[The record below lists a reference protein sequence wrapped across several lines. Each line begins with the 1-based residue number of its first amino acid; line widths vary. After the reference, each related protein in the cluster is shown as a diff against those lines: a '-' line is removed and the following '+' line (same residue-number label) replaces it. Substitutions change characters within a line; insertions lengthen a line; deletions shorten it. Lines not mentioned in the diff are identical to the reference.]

1 MNAINKIGLFLAML
15 LGCVTSVW
23 AESKD
28 VTMQVGETQT
38 LYLPSSV
45 TSKNLR
51 SVNFYSNGI
60 SYVQVLSHTNYSVT
74 VKAIKAFSSPIIVR
88 CDYYYIINNGG
99 YNYQTSGYYDFRIT
113 VVGKEDNTV
122 KPTRITF
129 PSSVK
134 AIEVGETV
142 KLEPTVYPLNAE
154 YTLTWSINDWSVATV
169 DQQGYL
175 TGKSEGAA
183 DLKVAADNGMYA
195 ILRVVVSKPSATSVT
210 VSPVSLEL
218 TEGDTRYLSAT
229 VYPSAANQSVTWT
242 TSNSLVATVSTT
254 GKVTAIAEG
263 NCMIKATTSNNRSAL
278 ATVKVNPKK
287 VTPTSIS
294 LSQETVE
301 IEEESTSQLSASVL
315 PTNATTQIT
324 WTSSDNAIATVQN
337 GVVTGVA
344 AGECTVTATTDNDL
358 SATAAVVVKAK
369 EILPESVVLSS
380 KSLQMKVGDT
390 ISLTATVMPE
400 NATYGL
406 TWYTTNQDV
415 ATVEGGNVT
424 AIGEGESVVSV
435 KTQNGLEATCTV
447 SVAKSI
453 VMPQAISLS
462 VESLELKEG
471 ESQTISASVTPSDA
485 EYVLAWTSSNVA
497 VATIQDG
504 TVTGI
509 SAGECTV
516 TATTDNGLS
525 ATTTVVVKPK
535 EVLPQSV
542 ELSFSSLQMA
552 PGENTILTASVMPDN
567 AITVLAWNSSNSEV
581 ATVVNGEVTAVGEGK
596 CVITVSTQN
605 GLSAECTVLVEDE
618 EPVLQ
623 PTNDWSG
630 TYKMHAT
637 VDASGFSAYEY
648 PTEFQMTIDKND
660 DSQYYI
666 TSFIGLNCVKSYP
679 YTGLRLNITSDN
691 EATIDLD
698 YNNNAGNWTI
708 DGDYVE
714 GLRPL
719 SSESEHSY
727 SSHGEIVL
735 TRTGESKISISQFYV
750 YYFGQLSDYE
760 HVKDAHYTICQGETF
775 VSTGISKV
783 IIEEDLDE
791 KIEVY
796 TLNGQFIYTGL
807 KDNMPELEHGLF
819 IIRQGRKTY
828 KILK

>member
-183 DLKVAADNGMYA
+183 DLKVAADNGVYA
-195 ILRVVVSKPSATSVT
+195 MLRVVVSKPSATSVT

-218 TEGDTRYLSAT
+218 TERDTRYLSAT

-263 NCMIKATTSNNRSAL
+263 SCMIKATTSNNRSAL

-337 GVVTGVA
+337 GVVTGVF

-462 VESLELKEG
+462 VEFLELKEG
-471 ESQTISASVTPSDA
+471 ESQTISASVRPSDA
-485 EYVLAWTSSNVA
+485 EYVLAWTSSNEA

-535 EVLPQSV
+535 KVLPQSV

-552 PGENTILTASVMPDN
+552 PGENRILTASAMPDN

-581 ATVVNGEVTAVGEGK
+581 ATVENGEVTAVGEGK

-618 EPVLQ
+618 EPEVQ
-623 PTNDWSG
+623 PTTDWSG

-637 VDASGFSAYEY
+637 VDATGFSAYEY
-648 PTEFQMTIDKND
+648 PTEFQMTIDKD
-660 DSQYYI
+660 M
-666 TSFIGLNCVKSYP
+666 T
-679 YTGLRLNITSDN
+679 
-691 EATIDLD
+691 
-698 YNNNAGNWTI
+698 
-708 DGDYVE
+708 
-714 GLRPL
+714 
-719 SSESEHSY
+719 
-727 SSHGEIVL
+727 
-735 TRTGESKISISQFYV
+735 ISI
-750 YYFGQLSDYE
+750 
-760 HVKDAHYTICQGETF
+760 I
-775 VSTGISKV
+775 
-783 IIEEDLDE
+783 
-791 KIEVY
+791 
-796 TLNGQFIYTGL
+796 
-807 KDNMPELEHGLF
+807 
-819 IIRQGRKTY
+819 
-828 KILK
+828 